1 MVKLESTEDEGRD
14 RPSFSFTTKILLMS
28 INQILIALIV
38 PITWGFGYALT
49 KIGMDQ
55 FTPMLLM
62 SLRFGIAGLRL
73 VWFTNP
79 PWEYMRELFIIAFIG
94 STIQYGLTYYG
105 LKGIDVSTASILVQL
120 EGPILALLSTLILK
134 ERLGWPRAL
143 GMGLAFTGVVVIAGE
158 PRLSDSLDSV
168 ILVISGA
175 IFWAIAQ
182 IMISR
187 LKSLSGI
194 TILAWVA
201 IIATPQMF
209 LISLV
214 IEDGQWESIKS
225 ANLVDWSIVFY
236 LSFVMTVIGYS
247 VWYHLLRICDVSK
260 ISPFLMLLPV
270 TSIIAGM
277 ALLQEQFTLAMGIG
291 GVLVM
296 TGVASTLIKWREPTE
311 KL

>member
-1 MVKLESTEDEGRD
+1 MV
-14 RPSFSFTTKILLMS
+14 PMNTK
-28 INQILIALIV
+28 QIFLALIV

-55 FTPMLLM
+55 FTPLLLM
-62 SLRFGIAGLRL
+62 SLRFGIAGLIL
-73 VWFTNP
+73 VWFTKP
-79 PWEYMRELFIIAFIG
+79 PWGFMRELFIIAFIG
-94 STIQYGLTYYG
+94 STIQYGFTYYG

-143 GMGLAFTGVVVIAGE
+143 GMGLAFTGVIVIVGE

-168 ILVISGA
+168 ALVITGA
-175 IFWAIAQ
+175 VFWAIAQ

-201 IIATPQMF
+201 IIATPQML
-209 LISLV
+209 LISLL
-214 IEDGQWESIKS
+214 IEEGQWESIKT
-225 ANLVDWSIVFY
+225 ANLIDWSIVFY
-236 LSFVMTVIGYS
+236 LSFIMTVIGYS

-270 TSIIAGM
+270 TSIIAGIV
-277 ALLQEQFTLAMGIG
+277 LLNEQFTLAMGIG
-291 GVLVM
+291 GLLVM
-296 TGVASTLIKWREPTE
+296 TGVASTLIKWRWPIKTT
-311 KL
+311 

>member
-1 MVKLESTEDEGRD
+1 MN
-14 RPSFSFTTKILLMS
+14 TK
-28 INQILIALIV
+28 QIFLALIV

-55 FTPMLLM
+55 FTPLLLM
-62 SLRFGIAGLRL
+62 SLRFGIAGLIL
-73 VWFTNP
+73 VWFTKP
-79 PWEYMRELFIIAFIG
+79 PWGYMRELFIIALIG
-94 STIQYGLTYYG
+94 STIQYGFTYYG

-120 EGPILALLSTLILK
+120 EGPILALLSALILK

-143 GMGLAFTGVVVIAGE
+143 GMGLAFTGVIVIVGE
-158 PRLSDSLDSV
+158 PRLNDSLDSV
-168 ILVISGA
+168 ALVITGA
-175 IFWAIAQ
+175 VFWAIAQ

-201 IIATPQMF
+201 IIATPQML
-209 LISLV
+209 LISLL
-214 IEDGQWESIKS
+214 IEEGQWESIKT

-236 LSFVMTVIGYS
+236 LSFIMTVIGYS

-270 TSIIAGM
+270 TSIIAGIV
-277 ALLQEQFTLAMGIG
+277 LLNEQFTLAMGIG
-291 GVLVM
+291 GIIGNDWCCQHLN
-296 TGVASTLIKWREPTE
+296 
-311 KL
+311 

>member
-1 MVKLESTEDEGRD
+1 
-14 RPSFSFTTKILLMS
+14 MS
-28 INQILIALIV
+28 INQILLALIV

-55 FTPMLLM
+55 FTPLLLM
-62 SLRFGIAGLRL
+62 SLRFGIAGLIL
-73 VWFTNP
+73 VWFTKP
-79 PWEYMRELFIIAFIG
+79 PWGFMRELFIIAFIG
-94 STIQYGLTYYG
+94 STIQYGFTYYG

-168 ILVISGA
+168 ALVITGA
-175 IFWAIAQ
+175 VFWAIAQ

-201 IIATPQMF
+201 IIATPQML

-214 IEDGQWESIKS
+214 IEEGQWESIKT

-236 LSFVMTVIGYS
+236 LSFIMTVIGYS

-277 ALLQEQFTLAMGIG
+277 VLLNEQFTLAMGIG

-296 TGVASTLIKWREPTE
+296 TGVASTLIKWREPT
-311 KL
+311 KQL

>member
-1 MVKLESTEDEGRD
+1 MNG
-14 RPSFSFTTKILLMS
+14 
-28 INQILIALIV
+28 NQILLALIV

-55 FTPMLLM
+55 FTPLLLM
-62 SLRFGIAGLRL
+62 SLRFGIAGLIL
-73 VWFTNP
+73 VWFTKP
-79 PWEYMRELFIIAFIG
+79 PWEYMRELFIIALIG
-94 STIQYGLTYYG
+94 STIQYGFTYYG

-120 EGPILALLSTLILK
+120 EGPILVLLSTLILK

-143 GMGLAFTGVVVIAGE
+143 GMGLAFIGVIVIVGE
-158 PRLSDSLDSV
+158 PRLNDSLDSV
-168 ILVISGA
+168 ALVITGA
-175 IFWAIAQ
+175 VFWAIAQ

-201 IIATPQMF
+201 IIATPQML

-214 IEDGQWESIKS
+214 IEEGQWESIKS
-225 ANLVDWSIVFY
+225 ANLIDWSIVFY
-236 LSFVMTVIGYS
+236 LSFIMTVIGYS

-270 TSIIAGM
+270 TSIIAGIV
-277 ALLQEQFTLAMGIG
+277 LLGEKFTLAMGIG

-296 TGVASTLIKWREPTE
+296 TGVASTLIKWRKPI
-311 KL
+311 KQL

>member
-1 MVKLESTEDEGRD
+1 
-14 RPSFSFTTKILLMS
+14 MS
-28 INQILIALIV
+28 INQILLALIV

-55 FTPMLLM
+55 FTPLLLM
-62 SLRFGIAGLRL
+62 SLRFGIAGLIL
-73 VWFTNP
+73 VWFTKP
-79 PWEYMRELFIIAFIG
+79 PWGFMRELFIIAFIG
-94 STIQYGLTYYG
+94 STIQYGFTYYG

-143 GMGLAFTGVVVIAGE
+143 GMGLAFTGVIVIAGE

-168 ILVISGA
+168 ALVITGA
-175 IFWAIAQ
+175 VFWAIAQ

-201 IIATPQMF
+201 IIATPQML

-214 IEDGQWESIKS
+214 IEEGQWESIKT

-236 LSFVMTVIGYS
+236 LSFIMTVIGYS

-260 ISPFLMLLPV
+260 ISPFLMLLPI

-277 ALLQEQFTLAMGIG
+277 VLLNEQFTLAMGIG

-296 TGVASTLIKWREPTE
+296 TGVASTLIKWREPT
-311 KL
+311 KLL

>member
-1 MVKLESTEDEGRD
+1 
-14 RPSFSFTTKILLMS
+14 MS
-28 INQILIALIV
+28 INQILLALIV

-55 FTPMLLM
+55 FTPLLLM
-62 SLRFGIAGLRL
+62 SLRFGIAGLIL
-73 VWFTNP
+73 VWFTKP
-79 PWEYMRELFIIAFIG
+79 PWGFMRELFIIAFIG
-94 STIQYGLTYYG
+94 STIQYGFTYYG

-134 ERLGWPRAL
+134 EKLGWPRAL
-143 GMGLAFTGVVVIAGE
+143 GMGLAFTGVVIIAGE

-168 ILVISGA
+168 ALVITGA
-175 IFWAIAQ
+175 VFWAIAQ

-201 IIATPQMF
+201 IIATPQML

-214 IEDGQWESIKS
+214 IEEGQWESIKT

-236 LSFVMTVIGYS
+236 LSFIMTVIGYS

-277 ALLQEQFTLAMGIG
+277 VLLNEQFTLAMGIG

-296 TGVASTLIKWREPTE
+296 TGVASTLIKWRKPT
-311 KL
+311 KQI